1 MERPKFSPTLARYAA
16 EDIVGE
22 LVKNGLL
29 EQVAAEDAVDDI
41 VKHGRQHMDGY
52 ELAKALDDYAHWDC
66 CFEMV
71 EILNG
76 FGWAVSSQIDRA
88 EKDWAKLTS
97 PQPPHPMGTRVKLF
111 RDERGTI
118 DGIYD
123 HGAAK
128 YLVKVDGAPGNGRRI
143 INFEDAVPF
152 VDEAAA

>member
-22 LVKNGLL
+22 LVKADVMP
-29 EQVAAEDAVDDI
+29 QSDAEGAVDDL
-41 VKHGRQHMDGY
+41 VKYGWKHMDGY

-66 CFEMV
+66 NFKMV
-71 EILNG
+71 EILDG
-76 FGWAVSSQIDRA
+76 FGYAISAQIGKA

-97 PQPPHPMGTRVKLF
+97 PQPPHPMGTRVKLY
-111 RDERGTI
+111 RGELGTI
-118 DGIYD
+118 DGIYE

-128 YLVKVDGAPGNGRRI
+128 YLVKVDGERGNGRRI
-143 INFEDAVPF
+143 INFEDADLI